1 MLEQFPHIAVFASD
15 EGFGHIVRQEA
26 VIKEIL
32 SRIPDARITV
42 HTNAKLAAMKEKLGD
57 RVQYRD
63 VFNNVLTI
71 KTQNGALDRE
81 RTLSMFR
88 DYEAKASAWIRRAL
102 EDGVDFDFCISD
114 FVPEAFEL
122 ARLLNRPSF
131 GVAHF
136 TWDWFFA
143 CLDPTETK
151 SLSKMEEY
159 IGRATRIYFPP
170 FTPRSL
176 LEKHRRVAKEVAFI
190 INEFTPISIAPNGM
204 RKCLIMDNGTNT
216 LARLI
221 GKVVPTLTT
230 LTEVNFFLGAAHLSG
245 ETLRMV
251 EGAPNIV
258 HVRGLKNLHSH
269 IPKMDF
275 IIARGGFNTLTECLI
290 SKIPS
295 MLVEEGGNPEVKEN
309 VRLAAE
315 GGYASAFAT
324 SDFGPNF
331 ARRIRL
337 FIECEYDV
345 IKANL
350 EAADFSKT
358 GPAEVCTDIFEQVEA
373 FYGRGDCRALSEP

>member
-1 MLEQFPHIAVFASD
+1 M
-15 EGFGHIVRQEA
+15 
-26 VIKEIL
+26 
-32 SRIPDARITV
+32 
-42 HTNAKLAAMKEKLGD
+42 
-57 RVQYRD
+57 
-63 VFNNVLTI
+63 
-71 KTQNGALDRE
+71 
-81 RTLSMFR
+81 
-88 DYEAKASAWIRRAL
+88 
-102 EDGVDFDFCISD
+102 
-114 FVPEAFEL
+114 
-122 ARLLNRPSF
+122 
-131 GVAHF
+131 
-136 TWDWFFA
+136 
-143 CLDPTETK
+143 
-151 SLSKMEEY
+151 
-159 IGRATRIYFPP
+159 
-170 FTPRSL
+170 
-176 LEKHRRVAKEVAFI
+176 
-190 INEFTPISIAPNGM
+190 
-204 RKCLIMDNGTNT
+204 
-216 LARLI
+216 
-221 GKVVPTLTT
+221 PTLTT
-230 LTEVNFFLGAAHLSG
+230 LTEVCFFLGAAHLSG
-245 ETLRMV
+245 EPLRMV

-358 GPAEVCTDIFEQVEA
+358 GPAEVCTDILEQVEA
-373 FYGRGDCRALSEP
+373 FYGRGDRRALSEP